1 MLIKTSMDSGSTLFS
16 IRGLKVLKTY
26 VHSAF
31 IRMDMVPIA
40 HVSIGTNNKWA
51 LVALEC

>member
-26 VHSAF
+26 VHCAF
-31 IRMDMVPIA
+31 IRIDMVPM
-40 HVSIGTNNKWA
+40 VLIGTGNKWD
-51 LVALEC
+51 LVALEH